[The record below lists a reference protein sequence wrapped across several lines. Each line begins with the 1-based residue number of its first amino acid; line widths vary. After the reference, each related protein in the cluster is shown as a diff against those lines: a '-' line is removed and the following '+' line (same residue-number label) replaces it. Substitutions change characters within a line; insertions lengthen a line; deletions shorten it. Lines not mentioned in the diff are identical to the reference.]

1 LASHGHKGK
10 PWLGIPIAIPTW
22 SSSPCSS
29 VKPRGRLGR
38 KSQRE
43 EEEVDEDDESK
54 QSIRTGQRE
63 MSELGDAAIKLFGK
77 IITLQCGGDEEK
89 ALQSKVFSLNR
100 LLIWVCIRLSLENR
114 DDHCVSFQFQ
124 DFREEENAPES
135 SDSQE
140 TNEHE
145 STRNSTPEER
155 PSDAGG
161 WKEKAARKP
170 EKILPCPRCRSS
182 DTKFCYYNNY
192 NVNQPRH
199 FCRNCQRYWTAGGA
213 MRNVPVSA
221 GRRKNRNTSHDRH
234 VVLRFGSDAAGNN
247 GDEQSSKESEGT
259 ASFPVPFYPAV
270 AQWSCT
276 VPPGAWS
283 TPWLSPVESSSP
295 ESSSPTMR
303 KRSRMDDP
311 EEAAR
316 SSVLKAFQR
325 KVDVK
330 DHGME
335 APLLLH
341 VNPAALSRSLS
352 FQESSKRS
360 AAVGERRSGLY

>member
-1 LASHGHKGK
+1 MRLVPRAEDRMLASHGHKGK
-10 PWLGIPIAIPTW
+10 SWLGIPIAIPTW

-43 EEEVDEDDESK
+43 EEEVAEDDESK

-89 ALQSKVFSLNR
+89 ALQSK
-100 LLIWVCIRLSLENR
+100 
-114 DDHCVSFQFQ
+114 

-213 MRNVPVSA
+213 MRNVPVGA

-234 VVLRFGSDAAGNN
+234 VVLRFGSEAAGNI

-259 ASFPVPFYPAV
+259 ASVPVPFYPAV
-270 AQWSCT
+270 AEWSCT

-295 ESSSPTMR
+295 ESSSPTIR

>member
-1 LASHGHKGK
+1 MASHGHRGK
-10 PWLGIPIAIPTW
+10 SWLGIPIAIPTW

-43 EEEVDEDDESK
+43 EEEEVDEDEDTTL
-54 QSIRTGQRE
+54 SIRTGQKE
-63 MSELGDAAIKLFGK
+63 MSELRDAAIKLFGK
-77 IITLQCGGDEEK
+77 TITVQCGGDEET
-89 ALQSKVFSLNR
+89 ALQSK
-100 LLIWVCIRLSLENR
+100 
-114 DDHCVSFQFQ
+114 
-124 DFREEENAPES
+124 
-135 SDSQE
+135 E
-140 TNEHE
+140 TNERE
-145 STRNSTPEER
+145 STRTSTPEER
-155 PSDAGG
+155 PSDAGV

-170 EKILPCPRCRSS
+170 EKILPCPRCRSP

-192 NVNQPRH
+192 NANQPRH

-213 MRNVPVSA
+213 MRNVPVGA
-221 GRRKNRNTSHDRH
+221 GRRKTRSTSHDRH

-247 GDEQSSKESEGT
+247 GDEQSSKEPDGT
-259 ASFPVPFYPAV
+259 SSFPVAFYPVV

-283 TPWLSPVESSSP
+283 TPRLSPVASSSP
-295 ESSSPTMR
+295 ESSSPTIR
-303 KRSRMDDP
+303 KRSRMDDL
-311 EEAAR
+311 EEPAR

-325 KVDVK
+325 KVDVE

-341 VNPAALSRSLS
+341 ANLVALSRSLS
-352 FQESSKRS
+352 FQERSERS
-360 AAVGERRSGLY
+360 AAVGERRNVSADVADGMVSLHLDYERKEDISRKE